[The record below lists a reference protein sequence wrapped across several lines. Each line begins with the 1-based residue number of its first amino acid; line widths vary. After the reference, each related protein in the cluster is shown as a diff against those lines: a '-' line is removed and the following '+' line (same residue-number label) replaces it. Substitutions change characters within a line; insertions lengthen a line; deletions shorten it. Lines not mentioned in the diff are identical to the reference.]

1 MLENTG
7 KAIPEESPL
16 DVYVAGLD
24 DAGRKAAFALADK
37 LRQNG
42 ISADT
47 DHASRSVKAQFKYA
61 GKIGA
66 KFVIVIGSNELESG
80 EYTVKNMSDST
91 SVNVKEADVIA
102 FLEQNR
108 K

>member
-1 MLENTG
+1 M
-7 KAIPEESPL
+7 
-16 DVYVAGLD
+16 
-24 DAGRKAAFALADK
+24 
-37 LRQNG
+37 RQNG

-91 SVNVKEADVIA
+91 SVNVKAADVIA